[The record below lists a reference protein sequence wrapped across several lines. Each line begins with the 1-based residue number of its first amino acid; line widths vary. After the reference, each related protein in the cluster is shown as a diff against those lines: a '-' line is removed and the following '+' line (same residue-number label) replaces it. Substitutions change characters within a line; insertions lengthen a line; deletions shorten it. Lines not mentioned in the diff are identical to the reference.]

1 MIEKKNI
8 LLVGPSLGRGG
19 AERVMADMSIFL
31 SNIGYEVTLITAY
44 DDIDYSYKSNII
56 SLGLKKKSSL
66 LFFTSLK
73 AFFLW
78 GKLVNQ
84 LSPDV
89 IIDARARRN
98 PIRELMIHLFIYR
111 NKFRKIFICH
121 SSYLEIYFP
130 KPRILFRPIYN
141 KMSKIVSVSSDIEN
155 KLNSLGLVNTQTIHN
170 GFDFNKINI
179 FKNENHSLEEKYV
192 LCVGRMDDN
201 VKQFKHAIECYNNS
215 TLHSKNIH
223 LVILGQ
229 GELKQSLVDYARLSS
244 HSKKI
249 HFMGFVTN
257 PYVYFKKAEFLIMT
271 SEFEGFPMALIES
284 LACGTPVVSYDCP
297 TGPREI
303 IQHEKNGLLVKAN
316 DKQKM
321 TNAMNRMVED
331 KGLYNKLNANAKNSV
346 AHLSMD
352 KIAAEWQ
359 SLIEEL

>member
-44 DDIDYSYKSNII
+44 DDVDYHYSGNHI
-56 SLGLKKKSSL
+56 SLGLVKGSPIL
-66 LFFTSLK
+66 PFQTIL
-73 AFFLW
+73 AFLRW
-78 GKLVNQ
+78 SKLIKR
-84 LSPDV
+84 LSPHT
-89 IIDARARRN
+89 IIDSRARRS
-98 PIRELMIHLFIYR
+98 PIRELLTHLFVYR
-111 NKFRKIFICH
+111 IKAKKFFVCH
-121 SSYLEIYFP
+121 RSDLEIYFP
-130 KPRILFRPIYN
+130 RPRILFRPVYKKLTKVI
-141 KMSKIVSVSSDIEN
+141 SVSNDIES
-155 KLNSLGLVNTQTIHN
+155 KLNLLGLNNTQTIYN
-170 GFDFNKINI
+170 GFDFNIINRVKNSYHS
-179 FKNENHSLEEKYV
+179 FKDKYV
-192 LCVGRMDDN
+192 LCVGRMDDC
-201 VKQFKHAIECYNNS
+201 VKQFDHALECYENS
-215 TLHSKNIH
+215 MLHKKKIH
-223 LVILGQ
+223 LIFLGQ
-229 GELKQSLVDYARLSS
+229 GKIKQSLETYASTLNS
-244 HSKKI
+244 SKKI

-271 SEFEGFPMALIES
+271 SELEGFPMVLIES

>member
-1 MIEKKNI
+1 M
-8 LLVGPSLGRGG
+8 GPSLGRGG

-44 DDIDYSYKSNII
+44 DDIDYSYKGNII

-78 GKLVNQ
+78 GELVNQ

-121 SSYLEIYFP
+121 RSDLEIYFP

-179 FKNENHSLEEKYV
+179 FKNENHSFKDKYV
-192 LCVGRMDDN
+192 LCVGRMDDC
-201 VKQFKHAIECYNNS
+201 VKQFDHALECYENS
-215 TLHSKNIH
+215 ILHKNNIH
-223 LVILGQ
+223 LIFLGQ
-229 GELKQSLVDYARLSS
+229 GKIKQSLETYASTLNS
-244 HSKKI
+244 SKKI

-271 SEFEGFPMALIES
+271 SELEGFPMVLIES

-359 SLIEEL
+359 SLIEEF